1 MTEKEDKDFGVM
13 EDVLEK
19 ALEDKVDN
27 ETNHIERL
35 VLSFERIASALEGI
49 NGTGKSAITKLWP
62 EPAGQREV
70 IVSKVETEAER
81 VAREQGK
88 TIPNS
93 EVSDWLS
100 EGFGGEEELVGER
113 EREFLTRQKKI
124 ADEIERKRKSARN
137 ANLDEIARNISGLDG
152 EFGDSSEESIAS
164 TKADTVSGP
173 SAGGAEE
180 ASGEGGGSG
189 EGTADKQASEES

>member
-1 MTEKEDKDFGVM
+1 MEEPEETPSVLDEPIDRKD
-13 EDVLEK
+13 
-19 ALEDKVDN
+19 A
-27 ETNHIERL
+27 ISRL
-35 VLSFERIASALEGI
+35 AEAFERIAVALEGL

-93 EVSDWLS
+93 EVRDWLS
-100 EGFGGEEELVGER
+100 EGFGGEDELVGER

-124 ADEIERKRKSARN
+124 ADEITRKQKSARN